1 MTGHAT
7 TPLAEELSSDPLRR
21 VTRYQTAAVSTR
33 LRLFAL
39 LEAQGVSAEE
49 ADDLVAA
56 LEAGAVTGA
65 QCEVVEFDG
74 LAPGERGTEFE
85 DGWDE
90 GVKAVGD
97 ALVRIADRGWERRA
111 GGLASAGEL
120 TVHLAYIRQCE
131 RADPERLQSFVR
143 ESLLP
148 ATSPHTMSWRWVLN
162 ALGEAGGLCTAR
174 TLNASGDYIVC
185 TLDAGHYDPD
195 DKLPFKDGKPGGW
208 HKADASIWNDLGA
221 ACIPHAAL

>member
-1 MTGHAT
+1 MNA
-7 TPLAEELSSDPLRR
+7 
-21 VTRYQTAAVSTR
+21 R

-56 LEAGAVTGA
+56 LEAGAVAGA

-90 GVKAVGD
+90 GVKAVSD

-111 GGLASAGEL
+111 GGSASAGEL
-120 TVHLAYIRQCE
+120 TVHFAYIRQRE
-131 RADPERLQSFVR
+131 RADLERLQSFVR
-143 ESLLP
+143 ESVLP
-148 ATSPHTMSWRWVLN
+148 ATSPHTMSRRWVLN
-162 ALGEAGGLCTAR
+162 ALGEAGGLCTAQ
-174 TLNASGDYIVC
+174 TVELSTGDIILC
-185 TLDAGHYDPD
+185 TRDAGHYDPT
-195 DKLPFKDGKPGGW
+195 DKPTGGRPGGW
-208 HKADASIWNDLGA
+208 HRCNSSIWNDSGA
-221 ACIPHAAL
+221 ACIPHAAI